1 MQMVSSMQ
9 CFFAERASLKVR
21 EGFKKKNVKKYGLLP
36 NRGVGEGSARVVK
49 NQTAFLKKVFFREY
63 LESF

>member
-1 MQMVSSMQ
+1 MKEEPSIP
-9 CFFAERASLKVR
+9 ALKSNKDSKGRVQ
-21 EGFKKKNVKKYGLLP
+21 KKNVKKYGLLP
-36 NRGVGEGSARVVK
+36 NRGGGGGGGLRGWWK